1 VKRWLILSLIALF
14 IWGFWGLFANLASSY
29 VDSYSALFW
38 ETMGALIVGL
48 FVLLAFLR
56 IKGLK
61 VEPRKGLGFGTLTG
75 VSYTVGLIFFF
86 VALGATAAQGPSGP
100 TGHVHTI
107 LVVTGMY
114 PIVASVVN
122 YFVFK
127 EPLSTRQFVGLGM
140 ALTAIAIF
148 SSGGE
153 LAVEVSLWLALSII
167 ALFLWGLWGV
177 FANLTS
183 RYFDGYNALFWEALG
198 SVVVGVFVLFA
209 LLGVVGLEM
218 EPRGV
223 LFGVL
228 TGIALHSGI
237 IFMLFALSA
246 TAVNSSN
253 DNPTETA
260 EETPE
265 PTGKVHTILVL
276 TAMYPL
282 PAAGLNYLILD
293 EPFSGLQL
301 IGIVIALGAIAIFV
315 SGE

>member
-1 VKRWLILSLIALF
+1 MRRWLILSLIALF
-14 IWGFWGLFANLASSY
+14 IWGFWGFFANLASRY
-29 VDSYSALFW
+29 LGSYSALFW
-38 ETMGALIVGL
+38 ETMGALIVGV

-56 IKGLK
+56 VNGLK
-61 VEPRKGLGFGTLTG
+61 VEPKEGTGFGTLTG
-75 VSYTVGLIFFF
+75 VAYTVGLIFFF
-86 VALGATAAQGPSGP
+86 VALGATAA
-100 TGHVHTI
+100 TGSSESTGNVHTI

-114 PIVASVVN
+114 PIVASVIN
-122 YFVFK
+122 YFAFN
-127 EPLSTRQFVGLGM
+127 EPLSLRQFVGLGM
-140 ALTAIAIF
+140 ALAAITIF
-148 SSGGE
+148 SSGGG
-153 LAVEVSLWLALSII
+153 LAVSMSLWLALSIV
-167 ALFLWGLWGV
+167 ALFLWGMWGV

-209 LLGVVGLEM
+209 FLGVVGLEM
-218 EPRGV
+218 EPRGA

-228 TGIALHSGI
+228 TGISLHSGL

-246 TAVNSSN
+246 TAASSN
-253 DNPTETA
+253 NLTET
-260 EETPE
+260 EEESPE

-282 PAAGLNYLILD
+282 LGAVLNYLILD

-301 IGIVIALGAIAIFV
+301 IGIAIALIAIAIFV